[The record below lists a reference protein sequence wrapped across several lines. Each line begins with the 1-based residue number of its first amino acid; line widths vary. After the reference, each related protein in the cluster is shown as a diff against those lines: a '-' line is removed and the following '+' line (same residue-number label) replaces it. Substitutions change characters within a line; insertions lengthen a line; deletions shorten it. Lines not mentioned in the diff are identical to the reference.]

1 MPKYVLMDQRA
12 IWTSPFHTSKKNVK
26 YWVIW
31 GGVVGGLIAADKHI
45 ENAARR
51 HFPSDVVAGGVMGWF
66 VGDYVYGKRHNTDL
80 DGKSSFAQKI
90 LGHVRIGGA
99 YPTVPAY

>member
-1 MPKYVLMDQRA
+1 MAPLRGMPKYVLMDQRA

-51 HFPSDVVAGGVMGWF
+51 HFPSDVVA
-66 VGDYVYGKRHNTDL
+66 VGAWAGLSATTFTASDTIRTSMPNRATHR
-80 DGKSSFAQKI
+80 KSSDMCASEA
-90 LGHVRIGGA
+90 H
-99 YPTVPAY
+99 